1 MSGTPTLAS
10 PRATAELLKRHG
22 FHTRKKYG
30 QNFLIDAHVP
40 EKIVAAA
47 EISEEDCVLE
57 IGPGIGTLTQFL
69 AQKAGRVIAVEID
82 DDLLPVLAETLS
94 DYPSATVVHA
104 DILKT
109 DLHTLL
115 QDHAG
120 DRPVKVVA
128 NLPYYIT
135 TPILMQLLES
145 DLPIVSYTLMVQ
157 KEVAERMTA
166 EPGGKEYGALSLA
179 VQYRTKPRIV
189 MQVSPSCFLPRPGVG
204 STVIHLRARAGGGEQ
219 TQREPAADGRREDFS
234 IPLPKDEERRLFQ
247 IIRGAFGQRRKTLAN
262 ALANSPA
269 LGCSRSEVEAA
280 LVSCGLRPDIRGEML
295 GLREFIKL
303 EKEL

>member
-1 MSGTPTLAS
+1 MPGTPMLAS

-47 EISEEDCVLE
+47 EISENDCVLE

-82 DDLLPVLAETLS
+82 GDLLPVLAETLS
-94 DYPSATVVHA
+94 DFPAATVVHA

-109 DLHTLL
+109 DLHALL
-115 QDHAG
+115 RDHAG
-120 DRPVKVVA
+120 KRPVKVVA

-135 TPILMQLLES
+135 TPILMRLLES
-145 DLPIVSYTLMVQ
+145 DLAIVSYTLMVQ
-157 KEVAERMTA
+157 KEVADRMTA
-166 EPGGKEYGALSLA
+166 APGGKEYGALSLA
-179 VQYRTKPRIV
+179 VQYHTMPRIV

-204 STVIHLRARAGGGEQ
+204 SAVIHLCACAGGEEHGSREQ
-219 TQREPAADGRREDFS
+219 TVAGRQKDNVL
-234 IPLPKDEERRLFQ
+234 PLPKEEEHRLFQ
-247 IIRGAFGQRRKTLAN
+247 IIHAAFAQRRKTLAN
-262 ALANSPA
+262 ALANSPG
-269 LGCSRSEVEAA
+269 LGCSRSEVETA
-280 LVSCGLRPDIRGEML
+280 LASCGLRPDIRGEML
-295 GLREFIKL
+295 GLQEFIQL